1 VRVKLV
7 VDTNVLI
14 SGSAWSGTASRLV
27 DALLA
32 GEAPL
37 CLSEKLLAELADVL
51 QREKFRARLVDRG
64 QNATAILTHFREV
77 AQMTEPAPM
86 PVPAALRDPDD
97 VHVVACAV
105 AASAD
110 AIVTGDDDLL
120 ALEQFEG
127 IPIIRVQE
135 ALKRLGLPVE

>member
-1 VRVKLV
+1 MKLV
-7 VDTNVLI
+7 VDTNVLM

-32 GEAPL
+32 GEATL

-51 QREKFRARLVDRG
+51 QREKFRTRLEERG
-64 QNATAILTHFREV
+64 QTATAILTRIREV
-77 AQMTEPAPM
+77 AQIFEPAAM
-86 PVPAALRDPDD
+86 SVPASLGDPDD
-97 VHVVACAV
+97 VHVLACAV

-120 ALEQFEG
+120 ALKEFGG
-127 IPIIRVQE
+127 ISIIEIKE
-135 ALKRLGLPVE
+135 ALRRLGLEKE